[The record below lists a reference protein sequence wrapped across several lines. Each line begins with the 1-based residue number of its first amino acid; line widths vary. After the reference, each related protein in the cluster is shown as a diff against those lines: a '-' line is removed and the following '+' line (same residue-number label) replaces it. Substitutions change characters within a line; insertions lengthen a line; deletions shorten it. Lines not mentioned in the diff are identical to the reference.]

1 MVRTYRDGFLTCV
14 HEDVRLEMVDPAY
27 MPSHPR
33 HSGSDNARENICAC
47 AFRVGDIER
56 RTSYLTEK

>member
-14 HEDVRLEMVDPAY
+14 HEDVRLEMVD
-27 MPSHPR
+27 PR